1 MFIICKCTGT
11 VSDRTIPS
19 NRRKTPLLKV
29 PGFSLDNNGAREK
42 AAVTLLITLCD
53 KNQRLFRENLIQ
65 FVEQKYHLMSYA
77 TCICWY
83 LVDEMKNFG
92 IIHHCESDNCF
103 KE

>member
-1 MFIICKCTGT
+1 MFIISKCTCT

-19 NRRKTPLLKV
+19 NRRKNPLLKV
-29 PGFSLDNNGAREK
+29 PGFSLDNNDAQEK
-42 AAVTLLITLCD
+42 ATFTLLITLCD

-77 TCICWY
+77 ICWY
-83 LVDEMKNFG
+83 LVDEMKTFG